1 MIHKTAS
8 NLFIFCLII
17 STNASAINYSYRS
30 PSHIWISALKEAEAK
45 SSPEELIYKF
55 KEISNDEY
63 SKISISDDD
72 YLLATSGI
80 EIYQRGH
87 PYILYEFDIRYK
99 GTITLMWEG
108 YGVRPYWNITRYA
121 HLYLWNYSKSGWDL
135 MINSTFEATENY
147 SSDYTADKT
156 LLFNLSAI
164 SSCYVKNNYMYLL
177 AIGPYGEGYSGGI
190 LATDYVAIKH
200 EAIPEKFSL
209 WLYLIIAVAILI
221 LLVVALYLSKIR
233 RK

>member
-1 MIHKTAS
+1 MIVSINT
-8 NLFIFCLII
+8 
-17 STNASAINYSYRS
+17 SAINYSYEK
-30 PSHIWISALKEAEAK
+30 PLHIWEGSLKEEKTNA
-45 SSPEELIYKF
+45 SPEELIQKF
-55 KEISNDEY
+55 KEISKDEY
-63 SKISISDDD
+63 SKISASDDERLYVVSD
-72 YLLATSGI
+72 PGG
-80 EIYQRGH
+80 EGR
-87 PYILYEFDIRYK
+87 PYSLYEFNIRYK
-99 GTITLMWEG
+99 GTITPMWEG
-108 YGVRPYWNITRYA
+108 YGVNPYWNVRRYA
-121 HLYLWNYSKSGWDL
+121 CLYLWNYSKSGWDL

-200 EAIPEKFSL
+200 EAIPEKFLL